1 MMVALVLV
9 GLGLLSMLHECGH
22 AFAARALSLGVTDV
36 SLGLG
41 PAWWR
46 FRLGRTTVH
55 LGWVPFG
62 GFVRVRE
69 LAPDAE
75 PGPERFAIRRVAARL
90 GAIAGGPMMNYAI
103 AAACGIAITVAF
115 GVDTGRI
122 RGLEVTA
129 VSAHA
134 RGVGLQPGDVVE
146 RVDGRPVA
154 RVKDLARQL
163 TAGEGGPVELR
174 VVRAGAHVELVAQP
188 IARGGRW
195 GFGARYAALPELRPV
210 GTIAA
215 VGHGLALPLRQAGS
229 ILGNASQMLVPGSGV
244 RPLSPVGL
252 ADRVARSR
260 GWDVRRALGFA
271 AMLSVVV
278 GLFNL
283 LPLPGLD
290 GGRMVIESV
299 EAVLRRR
306 LAKRWSVGLQ
316 VAGALLLGLLWI
328 ALGLFDAVSVAR

>member
-1 MMVALVLV
+1 MVALVLV

-22 AFAARALSLGVTDV
+22 ALAARTLSLGVTDV

-46 FRLGRTTVH
+46 FRWGRTTVR
-55 LGWVPFG
+55 LAWVPFG

-69 LAPDAE
+69 FAPNVE
-75 PGPERFAIRRVAARL
+75 PGPERFAIRKVAARL
-90 GAIAGGPMMNYAI
+90 GAIAGGPLMNFTV
-103 AAACGIAITVAF
+103 AAACGIAIAVAF

-122 RGLEVTA
+122 RGLQVTA

-134 RGVGLQPGDVVE
+134 RSVGLQPGDVVE
-146 RVDGRPVA
+146 RVGGRPVA
-154 RVKDLARQL
+154 RVTDLARQL
-163 TAGEGGPVELR
+163 ADGHGGPVELQ
-174 VVRAGAHVELVAQP
+174 VLRAGERVELEAQP
-188 IARGGRW
+188 IERGGRW

-210 GTIAA
+210 GTVAA
-215 VGHGLALPLRQAGS
+215 VGYGLAMPLRQARS
-229 ILGNASQMLVPGSGV
+229 ILGNATQMLVPGSGV

-260 GWDVRRALGFA
+260 GWDARRVLGFA

-283 LPLPGLD
+283 LPFPGLD
-290 GGRMVIESV
+290 GGRVVIESV
-299 EAVLRRR
+299 EALLRRR
-306 LAKRWSVGLQ
+306 LARRWSVGLQ
-316 VAGALLLGLLWI
+316 VGGALVLVAVWL
-328 ALGLFDAVSVAR
+328 ALVLFDAVSVAQ